1 MTYREILTSINKG
14 DYSPVYILMGE
25 EDYYINLI
33 MDALERKVVDEED
46 KDFNLNTYFG
56 VDADMDVVVSAAQQ
70 MPVMAPRRLVLLKE
84 AQSKMQAKQQLDK
97 LAPYVSHPNPGC
109 VLAIAFKGDV
119 LNATS
124 ALLKAAKKSGVVVFN
139 SEKVKDYNLPTHVKD
154 YCVANKCGIDDNAV
168 RMLCEYIGRPL
179 TKLFGE
185 LNKLIS
191 IKGKDNGKITAEDVE
206 RNIGI
211 SKDFN
216 NFELVSA
223 IAKRNYPKAVQIV
236 KYFEAN
242 PKTNPT
248 IMTTGQLF
256 TFFTRLVSAHYL
268 PSKSDADIKS
278 ALGIRFAPQLNEL
291 KDAMRN
297 YNPYQSVYAL
307 HALRDFDVKS
317 KGVESFQNEYDL
329 LLELIF
335 KIFTL

>member
-1 MTYREILTSINKG
+1 MTYREILTSIKKG
-14 DYSPVYILMGE
+14 EFAPVYILMGD

-33 MDALERKVVDEED
+33 MEALERKVVEEED
-46 KDFNLNTYFG
+46 KDFNLNIYFG
-56 VDADMDVVVSAAQQ
+56 VDADMDVVVAAAQQ

-84 AQSKMQAKQQLDK
+84 AQSKMQAKQQLEK
-97 LAPYVSHPNPGC
+97 LAPYVSRPNPGC
-109 VLAIAFKGDV
+109 VFAIAFKGDT

-124 ALLKAAKKSGVVVFN
+124 ALMKAAKKSGAIIFN
-139 SEKVKDYNLPTHVKD
+139 SEKVRDYNLPTHVKD
-154 YCVANKCGIDDNAV
+154 YCVAHKCGIEENAV
-168 RMLCEYIGRPL
+168 RLLCEYIGGPL
-179 TKLFGE
+179 SKLFGE
-185 LNKLIS
+185 VNKLIS
-191 IKGKDNGKITAEDVE
+191 IKGENGKITAEDVE

-223 IAKRNYPKAVQIV
+223 IARRNYPKAVQIV

-248 IMTTGQLF
+248 VMTTAQLF

-268 PSKSDADIKS
+268 PSKSDDAIKQ
-278 ALGIRFAPQLNEL
+278 ALGIRYAPQLNEL
-291 KDAMRN
+291 KEAMRN
-297 YNPYQSVYAL
+297 YNPYQAVYSL
-307 HALRDFDVKS
+307 HALREFDVKS